1 MTAPRVV
8 TLGDIVRLVAGLRA
22 WWLGGAVVGLA
33 IALATGFLMRP
44 VYRAAVVVMPAT
56 GKDLG
61 GGAVAG
67 LLSRFGG
74 DLGIDGA
81 GGQERDEA
89 LAVLKSRQFVQQF
102 IADENLLPVLF
113 AERWDAEAKAW
124 RDTDPDRVPSAW
136 DGWMRFDRQVRTI
149 LEDRD
154 RALVTIRIEWYDPA
168 LAARWANE
176 LVARANR
183 ELRTRRLQQIEAR
196 LQFLQ
201 AELGRTQL
209 VELRNAISKV
219 MEAQIN
225 ERMLANSRP
234 EYAFRVIDP
243 AVAPDVDQPERPKR
257 LLLAVLGLVGGALA
271 GLLAALLFRYA
282 RQTPGE
288 AGGA

>member
-1 MTAPRVV
+1 M
-8 TLGDIVRLVAGLRA
+8 
-22 WWLGGAVVGLA
+22 
-33 IALATGFLMRP
+33 
-44 VYRAAVVVMPAT
+44 
-56 GKDLG
+56 
-61 GGAVAG
+61 AG

-102 IADENLLPVLF
+102 IADGNLLPVLF
-113 AERWDAEAKAW
+113 AERWDAGAKTWREA
-124 RDTDPDRVPSAW
+124 DPERIPSAW

-154 RALVTIRIEWYDPA
+154 RALVTIRIEWYDPE
-168 LAARWANE
+168 LAAGWANE
-176 LVARANR
+176 LVARANQ
-183 ELRTRRLQQIEAR
+183 ELRTRRLQQIAAR
-196 LQFLQ
+196 LEFLQ

-209 VELRNAISKV
+209 VELRAAISKV

-243 AVAPDVDQPERPKR
+243 AVPPDRDQPERPKR

-271 GLLAALLFRYA
+271 GLLAAILVRYA
-282 RQTPGE
+282 RQPPGE
-288 AGGA
+288 PGDA

>member
-113 AERWDAEAKAW
+113 AERW
-124 RDTDPDRVPSAW
+124 VC
-136 DGWMRFDRQVRTI
+136 
-149 LEDRD
+149 
-154 RALVTIRIEWYDPA
+154 
-168 LAARWANE
+168 
-176 LVARANR
+176 
-183 ELRTRRLQQIEAR
+183 
-196 LQFLQ
+196 
-201 AELGRTQL
+201 
-209 VELRNAISKV
+209 
-219 MEAQIN
+219 
-225 ERMLANSRP
+225 
-234 EYAFRVIDP
+234 
-243 AVAPDVDQPERPKR
+243 
-257 LLLAVLGLVGGALA
+257 
-271 GLLAALLFRYA
+271 
-282 RQTPGE
+282 
-288 AGGA
+288 